1 MAADKGD
8 INVMFNYGWM
18 LSKGDGVR
26 MSKKEASR
34 YYKMAENLS
43 KK

>member
-1 MAADKGD
+1 MAANKGD
-8 INVMFNYGWM
+8 ITAMFNYGWM

-26 MSKKEASR
+26 MNKEEAYR